1 MVVKRGSL
9 RRASE
14 DLNISQPALSNSLKN
29 LEELLGVLLLERS
42 PQGVFPTAFGD
53 ALNQCALSALAS
65 MDRGKL
71 EIDLLK
77 RGSKGHIRVG
87 APGGMIEQIV
97 PEIIADINGQK
108 RDYGFSVTFGYLNYL
123 LDQLIDGK
131 VDFLISTYWPQANLT
146 ANLAVDHLADLSLSI
161 FARPSHP
168 LADKKNVSFEDIS
181 KAQWILPDSPGMRNF
196 VKNIFGEGHA
206 SVIHQPI
213 FSDHIPFIHSMM
225 EKMDLL
231 CIIPDYVVAN
241 EVRDGRFVALDY
253 PKIETEF
260 SAGLIYLEGRSHTPA
275 MVAFIEAAKR
285 IGAEKLL

>member
-108 RDYGFSVTFGYLNYL
+108 RDYGFSVASGYLN
-123 LDQLIDGK
+123 
-131 VDFLISTYWPQANLT
+131 
-146 ANLAVDHLADLSLSI
+146 
-161 FARPSHP
+161 
-168 LADKKNVSFEDIS
+168 
-181 KAQWILPDSPGMRNF
+181 
-196 VKNIFGEGHA
+196 
-206 SVIHQPI
+206 
-213 FSDHIPFIHSMM
+213 
-225 EKMDLL
+225 
-231 CIIPDYVVAN
+231 
-241 EVRDGRFVALDY
+241 
-253 PKIETEF
+253 
-260 SAGLIYLEGRSHTPA
+260 
-275 MVAFIEAAKR
+275 
-285 IGAEKLL
+285 